1 MSVSCKLSDLCMEHP
16 QKVPAA
22 SLVDDVADDILA
34 WITGLR
40 PFHTATDRGLDIC
53 CQQYLEVL
61 GFGRCCGSLEVCQFP
76 GVHVRHHLR
85 HDHVVAIGEM
95 DPRHR
100 CRQKPPS
107 LERVAEAVAPAADHG
122 GYPVDIEGEDT
133 RMPVSESARY
143 RRFPDSRRP
152 GLVGESYHLRD
163 V

>member
-22 SLVDDVADDILA
+22 SLVDDLADDILA
-34 WITGLR
+34 SITGLR

-85 HDHVVAIGEM
+85 HDHAVAIG
-95 DPRHR
+95 DINPRQR
-100 CRQKPPS
+100 CPPRPPN
-107 LERVAEAVAPAADHG
+107 LERIPEHVAPPAHHAS
-122 GYPVDIEGEDT
+122 YPSD
-133 RMPVSESARY
+133 
-143 RRFPDSRRP
+143 
-152 GLVGESYHLRD
+152 L
-163 V
+163 